1 MSTVDTMTTLRVEA
15 ADVLALGDA
24 LARAGA
30 GLARMGDPGA
40 DRWALGPGESG
51 PALEEL
57 LGGWRHTRLALGEA
71 LVDLGESAV
80 EAGGLYVDTEAG
92 VARSLVGGGR

>member
-1 MSTVDTMTTLRVEA
+1 MAMIRVEGD
-15 ADVLALGDA
+15 DVLALGEA

-30 GLARMGDPGA
+30 DLAAMGDPGS

-57 LGGWRHTRLALGEA
+57 LGGWRRTRLALGDA
-71 LVDLGESAV
+71 LVDLGASAV
-80 EAGGLYVDTEAG
+80 TAGGLYVDTEAG
-92 VARSLVGGGR
+92 ISRSLVGGGR